1 MRNPRHLFIAG
12 TLLIGASVAG
22 SLALAAGDDHGTS
35 TKEPAAKAPAK
46 ATKPAASPAKHDDND
61 HAPAKPAS
69 KATPKAEPSDD
80 HVVETKPAP
89 KAEAKSESKSDSK
102 SESKASRSMSEEA
115 PQTADAALEALKDGN
130 ARWLSGKV
138 TAPNTG
144 SDRRADVAANG
155 QKPFATIYTCA
166 DSRLPVERIFDR
178 GVGDVFVLRIAG
190 NVIGEHSTGTIEYGV
205 EHLHTPLL
213 VIMGHTKCG
222 AVKAACGGGHVG
234 GSIDS
239 LLTEISPAV
248 ERAKASNPD
257 ATPEQLVEFAVNENV
272 WQSVFELLNTS
283 EIVRNHVTEG
293 KIKIVGA
300 VCDIS
305 TCKVQFLG
313 EHPWQ
318 NQLLQAMKS
327 SGEGATTAKASTNEA
342 AATPAKAKP
351 VKDAH
356 ADEKSDH

>member
-1 MRNPRHLFIAG
+1 MRNPRQFFIAG
-12 TLLIGASVAG
+12 GLLIAASVAG
-22 SLALAAGDDHGTS
+22 SLALASGDDHAKS
-35 TKEPAAKAPAK
+35 PVKEPSAKVPAK
-46 ATKPAASPAKHDDND
+46 TTKPAATPAKHDGDD
-61 HAPAKPAS
+61 HVPAKTAS
-69 KATPKAEPSDD
+69 KAEPKNEPKDD
-80 HVVETKPAP
+80 HAVDTKPAP
-89 KAEAKSESKSDSK
+89 KSEPK
-102 SESKASRSMSEEA
+102 SESKAARSMTEEA

-130 ARWLSGKV
+130 ARWISGKT
-138 TAPNTG
+138 TAPNT
-144 SDRRADVAANG
+144 SADRRADVATNG

-190 NVIGEHSTGTIEYGV
+190 NVIGDHSTGTIEYGV

-213 VIMGHTKCG
+213 VVMGHTKCG

-239 LLTEISPAV
+239 LLTEITPAV
-248 ERAKASNPD
+248 DRARKANPD
-257 ATPEQLVEFAVNENV
+257 ATDDQLLDFAINENV
-272 WQSVFELLNTS
+272 WQSVFELLNKS
-283 EIVRNHVTEG
+283 EIVRKQVTDG

-305 TCKVQFLG
+305 TGKVQFLG

-318 NQLLQAMKS
+318 NQLLQAMNS
-327 SGEGATTAKASTNEA
+327 TGETTAKATESDTKA
-342 AATPAKAKP
+342 AAKP
-351 VKDAH
+351 TKDAH

>member
-1 MRNPRHLFIAG
+1 MRNPRQLFIAG
-12 TLLIGASVAG
+12 ALLIGASVAG
-22 SLALAAGDDHGTS
+22 SLALASGDDHGKAT
-35 TKEPAAKAPAK
+35 TKEPAAKAAAK
-46 ATKPAASPAKHDDND
+46 STKPAATPAKHDDDD

-69 KATPKAEPSDD
+69 KAAPKADHADD

-89 KAEAKSESKSDSK
+89 KSEPKSEPKADSN
-102 SESKASRSMSEEA
+102 RSMSDEA
-115 PQTADAALEALKDGN
+115 PKTADAALEALKDGN
-130 ARWLSGKV
+130 ARWLSGK
-138 TAPNTG
+138 TIAPNT
-144 SDRRADVAANG
+144 SADRRAEVAANG
-155 QKPFATIYTCA
+155 QQPFATIYTCA

-213 VIMGHTKCG
+213 VVMGHTKCG

-239 LLTEISPAV
+239 LLTEITPAV
-248 ERAKASNPD
+248 DRAKAANPD
-257 ATPEQLVEFAVNENV
+257 ATPEQLVEFAINENV
-272 WQSVFELLNTS
+272 WQSVFELLSNS
-283 EIVRNHVTEG
+283 EIVRNHVAEG
-293 KIKIVGA
+293 KVKIVGA

-305 TCKVQFLG
+305 TGKVQFLG

-318 NQLLQAMKS
+318 NQLLQAMNS
-327 SGEGATTAKASTNEA
+327 AGDNATTAKATHGEST
-342 AATPAKAKP
+342 ATPAATKP

-356 ADEKSDH
+356 ADEHSNH